1 MRWLFLFLLLTNV
14 VYFGWELDR
23 NTRMRMQNSLVAQP
37 VPAAASRLTLIRE
50 MASPPAVRSTQD
62 TIETSTGDK
71 SGSGGDSP
79 SPLSEALVGQ
89 LPDISTGGLSSG
101 LTGSYCI
108 TYGPLP
114 EQTQAT
120 GLNDWFRS
128 RNADTRV
135 RHTDQNERGLF
146 WIYLAPL
153 ESRADAM
160 ALLDE
165 LRDQGIRDYRL
176 IRRGN
181 LENAISL
188 GLFSSQSA
196 VNQRL
201 GELKN
206 RGYKPVVVPYTDV
219 NRIYWVD
226 VKMGKAAEDM
236 DEVINGYPARFN
248 SVPVDCNQIAIGKS
262 DP

>member
-1 MRWLFLFLLLTNV
+1 MRWLFLLLLLLNII
-14 VYFGWELDR
+14 YFGWELDR
-23 NTRMRMQNSLVAQP
+23 ETRMRMQNSVATQP
-37 VPAAASRLTLIRE
+37 VPATASRLTLMRE
-50 MASPPAVRSTQD
+50 MASPPPARSTQD
-62 TIETSTGDK
+62 TIETSGGDT
-71 SGSGGDSP
+71 SGSGDDGP
-79 SPLSEALVGQ
+79 PPLSEALVGQ

-114 EQTQAT
+114 EQALAT

-128 RNADTRV
+128 RNADTRL
-135 RHTDQNERGLF
+135 RHTDQEERGLF
-146 WIYLAPL
+146 WVYLAPL

-160 ALLDE
+160 AVLDE

-181 LENAISL
+181 LKNAISL

-201 GELKN
+201 AELTDK
-206 RGYKPVVVPYTDV
+206 GYKPVVVPYTDID
-219 NRIYWVD
+219 RIYWLD
-226 VKMGKAAEDM
+226 VKMGKAAAAM

-248 SVPVDCNQIAIGKS
+248 SVPVDCNQIAIGIS
-262 DP
+262 EP